1 MILRLQYHQVHGCG
15 PLVGRFSRNIGYVLE
30 FIFKIADV
38 TDEDYGPGEGYD
50 NEIAGISS
58 VFVSNGYCETINFKG
73 TGFTNTKVGHIQLF
87 MITI

>member
-15 PLVGRFSRNIGYVLE
+15 PLVSIFTQYRLCVGSLYSR
-30 FIFKIADV
+30 IADV

-58 VFVSNGYCETINFKG
+58 VFVSNGYCETINFRVLVLLTLKLRI
-73 TGFTNTKVGHIQLF
+73 FSYL
-87 MITI
+87 

>member
-1 MILRLQYHQVHGCG
+1 MCWGLY
-15 PLVGRFSRNIGYVLE
+15 SR
-30 FIFKIADV
+30 IADV

-73 TGFTNTKVGHIQLF
+73 WFY
-87 MITI
+87 

>member
-1 MILRLQYHQVHGCG
+1 MWTAGWSIFTQYRLCYLG
-15 PLVGRFSRNIGYVLE
+15 LYSF
-30 FIFKIADV
+30 AV

-58 VFVSNGYCETINFKG
+58 VFGNGYCETINRVLVLLTLKLR
-73 TGFTNTKVGHIQLF
+73 HIQLF

>member
-1 MILRLQYHQVHGCG
+1 MWTAG
-15 PLVGRFSRNIGYVLE
+15 GRFSRNIGYVGLYSR
-30 FIFKIADV
+30 IADV

-73 TGFTNTKVGHIQLF
+73 TGFTNTKVEAYSAI
-87 MITI
+87 

>member
-1 MILRLQYHQVHGCG
+1 MWTAGG
-15 PLVGRFSRNIGYVLE
+15 PFSRNIGYVSLYSR
-30 FIFKIADV
+30 IADV

-73 TGFTNTKVGHIQLF
+73 TGFTNTKVEAYSAI
-87 MITI
+87 